1 MVQSTRRGKLA
12 AALACVAMLAT
23 AAAVV
28 APARADVTEQYYHQT
43 QNAADPHV
51 FRCGDGSPGFMWCMV
66 TSQDLDEAPID
77 PSGPGSNYYPMAKTL
92 GQISSDGVN
101 WTYKGT
107 ALRES
112 KIGWEGFKHMW
123 APVATWVKKS
133 SSVSEYY
140 MYSPNLTNKN
150 DRLTQRIFV

>member
-51 FRCGDGSPGFMWCMV
+51 FRCAQGWCMV
-66 TSQDLDEAPID
+66 TSQDLNQAPID
-77 PSGPGSNYYPMAKTL
+77 PTGPGSNYYPMDKTL
-92 GQISSDGVN
+92 GQYSPDGRWWYN
-101 WTYKGT
+101 QGT
-107 ALRES
+107 ALTEA
-112 KIGWEGFKHMW
+112 KIGRNGFKHMW
-123 APVATWVKKS
+123 APAATWVKKS
-133 SSVSEYY
+133 SSVNEYY
-140 MYSPNLTNKN
+140 MYSPNLTHKE
-150 DRLTQRIFV
+150 DRLTQRIFVTYS